1 MRKILCGVL
10 AFVICSFS
18 IITYAEDENTTNT
31 TNTANNVTDLQTKQ
45 EEIKKQ
51 IEEQNGQLQDVQE
64 ELTENLQQVQKL
76 DEKIES
82 SEKELKELN
91 EKIQKLT
98 ESTNKLEENLK
109 TATQSYEKQKKL
121 LEARLIAVYESGD
134 TQYLDVILSSASLD
148 DFLSNYF
155 LVTELATYDE
165 QLLEEVETKKNI
177 IELANKRLNENLE
190 QLKTIKQT
198 QLTTSKVLQ
207 NTKALRENYI
217 TKLSDKEKAIQT
229 QIDEY
234 NNQFAEVNKEILA
247 LSNVDV
253 LSDKYIGGVMAWP
266 IPGYTKITSNYG
278 MRTHPITG
286 VYKLHTGVDVSA
298 PIGANFVAA
307 NDGIV
312 TKACYNAAYG
322 NMVII
327 DHGGGIST
335 LYAHGSE
342 ILVQVGQ
349 AVTRGEAVL
358 KVGSTGYSTGAH
370 AHFEVRIN
378 GEVTNPIEYIT
389 TNKIPE
395 STKQNKNEKTTD
407 TENENTL
414 NMTNTT
420 N

>member
-1 MRKILCGVL
+1 MRKFLCIILICL
-10 AFVICSFS
+10 ICS
-18 IITYAEDENTTNT
+18 ITTIAFAANTSELQNKQQQVQDQI
-31 TNTANNVTDLQTKQ
+31 NQANNELSDLKMD
-45 EEIKKQ
+45 I
-51 IEEQNGQLQDVQE
+51 
-64 ELTENLQQVQKL
+64 TENLEQVQKL
-76 DEKIES
+76 DEKIANA
-82 SEKELKELN
+82 EKELSETT
-91 EKIQKLT
+91 EKVQILQTTIQQ
-98 ESTNKLEENLK
+98 LEEQQKEEQEKYDSQKEIFEQRVVAL
-109 TATQSYEKQKKL
+109 YE
-121 LEARLIAVYESGD
+121 AGD

-395 STKQNKNEKTTD
+395 STKQNKNENTTD

-414 NMTNTT
+414 NTTNTT

>member
-207 NTKALRENYI
+207 NTKALRGNYI

-358 KVGSTGYSTGAH
+358 KVGQI
-370 AHFEVRIN
+370 VN
-378 GEVTNPIEYIT
+378 G
-389 TNKIPE
+389 K
-395 STKQNKNEKTTD
+395 
-407 TENENTL
+407 
-414 NMTNTT
+414 
-420 N
+420 